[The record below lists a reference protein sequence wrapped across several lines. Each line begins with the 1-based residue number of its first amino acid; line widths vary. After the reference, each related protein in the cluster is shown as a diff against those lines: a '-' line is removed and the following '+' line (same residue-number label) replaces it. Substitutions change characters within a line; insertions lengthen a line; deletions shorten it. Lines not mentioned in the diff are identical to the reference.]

1 MTNYSVQ
8 KYNNNFGKNEEG
20 NEVSFSAFQD
30 MLDKEYGGK
39 YSIRTDIYQKIKYL
53 VKVFSLAGKDRLNMN
68 ERKFSFE
75 IFGCD
80 FLIDHNFEVVLIE
93 VNTNPGLEESSELL
107 KLLVARMIEDTFRLT
122 IDDLFDTKY
131 SDEVLTK
138 PGKENENYFD
148 FDRRYKSPYSVPGY
162 EDNENLWYFYFF
174 NKFFL

>member
-1 MTNYSVQ
+1 
-8 KYNNNFGKNEEG
+8 
-20 NEVSFSAFQD
+20 

-39 YSIRTDIYQKIKYL
+39 HSIRKDIYQKIKYL
-53 VKVFSLAGKDRLNMN
+53 VKVFSLAGKDKLNMN

-80 FLIDHNFEVVLIE
+80 FLIDNNFDVVLIE

-107 KLLVARMIEDTFRLT
+107 RLLVSRMIEDTLRLT

-138 PGKENENYFD
+138 AEYFID
-148 FDRRYKSPYSVPGY
+148 GDDSNKRERKYKSPYSVNGY
-162 EDNENLWYFYFF
+162 KDNENLW
-174 NKFFL
+174 